1 MTNERIEWMDAFRG
15 IGMICVI
22 LGHMQIP
29 HVLSHVVFSFHMPLF
44 FFASGYLYSGGW
56 GGKWILKKVDSLL
69 LPYLV
74 YGVVGLVVRQLNAG
88 DVNWWFVKMLFCG
101 NGVGVVW
108 FLTCL
113 FMVELIGAA
122 VVRIK
127 RTILI
132 MVVASLMAVVGYWME
147 HNGHF
152 PVMMSRV
159 VLQACVFWLVGY
171 LFRRHSVFN
180 RFMSRPCNKLKNW
193 AILVLL
199 LAGCALFKLQRVDF
213 GSMKTGNPILLYT
226 TAMSF
231 IVLIALVSQS
241 ALGRM
246 GILKFIGRN
255 SLLFMNWHVIIPS
268 LTLCA
273 LSVFGLDA
281 NSSVMLKCGQR
292 VANIAILFGLVWW
305 LSRYANVLTGRARV
319 FSRLVKQ

>member
-1 MTNERIEWMDAFRG
+1 MKNERIEWMDAFRG

-29 HVLSHVVFSFHMPLF
+29 HVLSQAVFSFHMPLF
-44 FFASGYLYSGGW
+44 FFASGYLYSGSW

-74 YGVVGLVVRQLNAG
+74 YGVIGLSARQLNVG

-113 FMVELIGAA
+113 FMVELIGSA
-122 VVRIK
+122 VARIK
-127 RTILI
+127 WTILI
-132 MVVASLMAVVGYWME
+132 MVVMSLMAVVGYWME
-147 HNGHF
+147 HNRHF

-159 VLQACVFWLVGY
+159 VLQACVFWLIGY
-171 LFRRHSVFN
+171 LFREHSVFDKL
-180 RFMSRPCNKLKNW
+180 MSQPWNTLRNLG
-193 AILVLL
+193 ILILL

-231 IVLIALVSQS
+231 IILIALVSQS

-246 GILKFIGRN
+246 GWLKFVGRN
-255 SLLFMNWHVIIPS
+255 SLLFMNWHIIIPS
-268 LTLCA
+268 LTLYA

-281 NSSVMLKCGQR
+281 NSSVILKCGQR

-305 LSRYANVLTGRARV
+305 LSRCANVLTGRARV
-319 FSRLVKQ
+319 FSRLVKN

>member
-1 MTNERIEWMDAFRG
+1 MNNDRIEWMDAFRG
-15 IGMICVI
+15 LGMCCVI

-29 HVLSHVVFSFHMPLF
+29 HVLSQVVFSFHMPLF

-74 YGVVGLVVRQLNAG
+74 YGVIGIAVRQLNVG

-101 NGVGVVW
+101 NGVGAVW

-113 FMVELIGAA
+113 FMVELIGSA
-122 VVRIK
+122 VARIK

-132 MVVASLMAVVGYWME
+132 MVVALLLAVVGYWME

-171 LFRRHSVFN
+171 LFRKHSVFD
-180 RFMSRPCNKLKNW
+180 RLMSQPRNTLRNW
-193 AILVLL
+193 VILVLL

-231 IVLIALVSQS
+231 IILIALAAQS
-241 ALGRM
+241 TLGRM

-255 SLLFMNWHVIIPS
+255 SFLFMNWHVIIPP
-268 LTLCA
+268 LTLYA
-273 LSVFGLDA
+273 LSVVGLDA
-281 NSSVMLKCGQR
+281 NSSVVLKCGQR

>member
-1 MTNERIEWMDAFRG
+1 MDAFRG
-15 IGMICVI
+15 IGMCCVI

-29 HVLSHVVFSFHMPLF
+29 YVFAQAIFSFHMPLF

-56 GGKWILKKVDSLL
+56 GVKWILGKVDSLL
-69 LPYLV
+69 LPYLI
-74 YGVVGLVVRQLNAG
+74 YGVMNIAVRELNVG

-113 FMVELIGAA
+113 FMVELIGSA

-127 RTILI
+127 RTLLI
-132 MVVASLMAVVGYWME
+132 MKVALLMAVVGYWME

-171 LFRRHSVFN
+171 LFRKHSVFGK
-180 RFMSRPCNKLKNW
+180 FMSQPRNTLRNW

-231 IVLIALVSQS
+231 IVLIALVSKKV
-241 ALGRM
+241 LGRI

-255 SLLFMNWHVIIPS
+255 SLLFMNWHVIIPA
-268 LTLCA
+268 LTLYVMSA
-273 LSVFGLDA
+273 FGLDA
-281 NSSVMLKCGQR
+281 NSSVILKCCQR
-292 VANIAILFGLVWW
+292 VANITILFGVVWW
-305 LSRYANVLTGRARV
+305 LSRSSGV
-319 FSRLVKQ
+319 FSGKIRLFSSMLKEAAGE